1 MIAVQAVATSGTA
14 LRILLRGS
22 LGIFRIQIATGQTWF
37 LDPDELAGEIFT
49 ILGAMQCNARSL
61 LNKKLAASLVHL
73 HLPSKLSL
81 CFFSTFVCFHTFH
94 VLTFNN
100 HLKRQVV

>member
-37 LDPDELAGEIFT
+37 LDPDELAGDFHNT
-49 ILGAMQCNARSL
+49 GCNAM
-61 LNKKLAASLVHL
+61 
-73 HLPSKLSL
+73 
-81 CFFSTFVCFHTFH
+81 
-94 VLTFNN
+94 
-100 HLKRQVV
+100 